1 MMKRFSAGVHVGIVA
16 SVLLSAAPLYAD
28 SPPGEAPFDAGL
40 TQSFSLEEGA
50 RVGQPVELRLEIEHP
65 PGVSVE
71 APSETGTTRVGIVAA
86 KTTPPVG
93 EQAPTS
99 TTITLT
105 LVPWRTGTATVEP
118 MPIILL
124 GSAGEVVL
132 KTEPVSFKV
141 ISAVELD
148 QELSLGAARPPVEIL
163 TTDYTPLWVGGGL
176 GALALTG
183 MIAFLLARRRFEPEE
198 LGAAPRP
205 IHVVAMERL
214 SGLASSGLIEEERYV
229 EFYTTMSEVIR
240 EYLGKRYGFP
250 GLELTTTEIMHRL
263 AGVAWP
269 RGLSQH
275 EVRHW
280 LRRADRV
287 KFTGLVTNASEAE
300 AALRQ
305 AFSLVEL
312 TRAREEELAN
322 EEVNVEPPARGEAS
336 EPTRGAAIALAQRSK
351 ASPEDQPVDSEDS
364 KERGERSRA
373 SEPLA
378 ASNPALAGT
387 ALGAMDWATLAGVV
401 EGLEEE

>member
-1 MMKRFSAGVHVGIVA
+1 MVA
-16 SVLLSAAPLYAD
+16 SVLLLVKPLYAD
-28 SPPGEAPFDAGL
+28 TPPESPPFHADL
-40 TQSFSLEEGA
+40 SQRFSLEDEA
-50 RVGQPVELRLEIEHP
+50 RVGQPVELTLDIVHP

-71 APSETGTTRVGIVAA
+71 PPAETGTTRVGIVSA
-86 KTTPPVG
+86 KVDPSVG

-99 TTITLT
+99 TRITLT
-105 LVPWRTGTATVEP
+105 MVPWRTGTAAVP
-118 MPIILL
+118 SMQVVLI
-124 GSAGEVVL
+124 GSGGEVL
-132 KTEPVSFKV
+132 LNTEPVSFKV
-141 ISAVELD
+141 ISAVEFD
-148 QELSLGAARPPVEIL
+148 QGLALRAARSPVEIL

-183 MIAFLLARRRFEPEE
+183 MIAFLLARRRFEPEG
-198 LGAAPRP
+198 LGVAPRP

-229 EFYTTMSEVIR
+229 EFYTSMSEVIR

-263 AGVAWP
+263 AGISWP
-269 RGLSQH
+269 PGLSQH

-287 KFTGLVTNASEAE
+287 KFAGLETDASEAE

-312 TRAREEELAN
+312 TRLREDMAAEDGSDADD
-322 EEVNVEPPARGEAS
+322 VS
-336 EPTRGAAIALAQRSK
+336 EPTRGEAIALAQRSK
-351 ASPEDQPVDSEDS
+351 APPEVQATDSEDS
-364 KERGERSRA
+364 KEVGERSEARK
-373 SEPLA
+373 PLA